1 MNHNYLHNTIL
12 RLCQQPRS
20 FEYISKNLN
29 GFDPIEAMSILT
41 DMEQKGEMVCIN
53 NLWSIKELSYN
64 SNTLSLYPIEPKL
77 YLQKYMGYFDF
88 LKTPHPLDFEWR
100 NSSFSLNHL
109 LHKITTLV
117 NPTDKLLF
125 LGMPTLF
132 ATAILKDIPNTIS
145 LIERNSPIVQGLK
158 RINTDFERFKI
169 IESDIFTI
177 NQSLISRHYCV
188 MMDPPWYTPH
198 FSQFMWLAA
207 KSVSIGGLVAISLPP
222 INTRPNIMEE
232 RLKWF
237 SYCKDLG
244 LCIETIEP
252 QQLQYAM
259 PFFEF
264 NAFRAA
270 GIKNILPFWR
280 KGDLAIFRKIT
291 DVAIERPDYAPV
303 QSSWTEREYN
313 SSRIRIKVDE
323 QNEMLKD
330 KNSEFVINS
339 LIKGDILPTVSSR
352 DNRREKA
359 NIWTS
364 GNRIFQTN
372 NPDLVLTTLDRMIK
386 GNTLTAEQLQI
397 QEFFDAI
404 CKFEQ
409 AELKEYLD
417 WIYYEMERQVD

>member
-145 LIERNSPIVQGLK
+145 LIERNSPIVQG
-158 RINTDFERFKI
+158 
-169 IESDIFTI
+169 
-177 NQSLISRHYCV
+177 
-188 MMDPPWYTPH
+188 
-198 FSQFMWLAA
+198 
-207 KSVSIGGLVAISLPP
+207 
-222 INTRPNIMEE
+222 
-232 RLKWF
+232 
-237 SYCKDLG
+237 
-244 LCIETIEP
+244 
-252 QQLQYAM
+252 
-259 PFFEF
+259 
-264 NAFRAA
+264 
-270 GIKNILPFWR
+270 
-280 KGDLAIFRKIT
+280 
-291 DVAIERPDYAPV
+291 
-303 QSSWTEREYN
+303 
-313 SSRIRIKVDE
+313 
-323 QNEMLKD
+323 
-330 KNSEFVINS
+330 
-339 LIKGDILPTVSSR
+339 
-352 DNRREKA
+352 
-359 NIWTS
+359 
-364 GNRIFQTN
+364 
-372 NPDLVLTTLDRMIK
+372 
-386 GNTLTAEQLQI
+386 
-397 QEFFDAI
+397 
-404 CKFEQ
+404 
-409 AELKEYLD
+409 
-417 WIYYEMERQVD
+417 